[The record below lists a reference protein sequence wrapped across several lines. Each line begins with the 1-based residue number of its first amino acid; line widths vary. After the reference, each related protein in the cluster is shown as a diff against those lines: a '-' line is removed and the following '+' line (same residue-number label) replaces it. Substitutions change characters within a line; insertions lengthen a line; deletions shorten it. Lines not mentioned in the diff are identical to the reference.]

1 MYFQWFQQEPQF
13 QMLDFLNMNEN
24 FTITIFTEN
33 SIGLLNR
40 ITSIFTRRHLNILS
54 LNTSESQLKGIYRFT
69 IVVNTDI
76 DQVKKLVLQIE
87 KQVEVLQA
95 VFHTNQETVYQE
107 IALYKV
113 STEKASEHNIV
124 ERLIRDNNARILS
137 MEQDFMIIEKTGHK
151 SDTQELLEFLRPFGL
166 VDFVRS
172 GRVSVLKPD
181 KELNE
186 LKLKIKRAKAQT
198 EAE

>member
-1 MYFQWFQQEPQF
+1 
-13 QMLDFLNMNEN
+13 MNEN

-69 IVVNTDI
+69 IVVNTDL

-95 VFHTNQETVYQE
+95 VFHTNEETVYQE

-113 STEKASEHNIV
+113 STEKASENNIV

-151 SDTQELLEFLRPFGL
+151 AETQELLDFLRPFGL

-186 LKLKIKRAKAQT
+186 LKSKIERAKAQA
-198 EAE
+198 EA

>member
-1 MYFQWFQQEPQF
+1 MS
-13 QMLDFLNMNEN
+13 EN

-69 IVVNTDI
+69 IVVNTDLE
-76 DQVKKLVLQIE
+76 QVKKLVLQIE

-95 VFHTNQETVYQE
+95 VFHTNEETVYQE

-113 STEKASEHNIV
+113 STEKASSNNIV

-137 MEQDFMIIEKTGHK
+137 MEQDFMIVEKTGHK
-151 SDTQELLEFLRPFGL
+151 SETQELLEFLRPYGL

-186 LKLKIKRAKAQT
+186 LKSKIENAKAQA

>member
-1 MYFQWFQQEPQF
+1 MS
-13 QMLDFLNMNEN
+13 EN

-69 IVVNTDI
+69 IVVNTDL

-87 KQVEVLQA
+87 KQIEVLQA
-95 VFHTNQETVYQE
+95 VFHTNEETVYQE

-113 STEKASEHNIV
+113 STEKASENNLV

-137 MEQDFMIIEKTGHK
+137 MENDFMILEKTGHK
-151 SDTQELLEFLRPFGL
+151 AETQELLEFLRPYGL

-172 GRVSVLKPD
+172 GRVSVLKPS

-186 LKLKIKRAKAQT
+186 LKNKVEEAKAAST
-198 EAE
+198 E

>member
-1 MYFQWFQQEPQF
+1 
-13 QMLDFLNMNEN
+13 MNEN

-69 IVVNTDI
+69 IAVNTDLE
-76 DQVKKLVLQIE
+76 QVKKLVLQIE

-95 VFHTNQETVYQE
+95 VFHTNEETVYQE

-113 STEKASEHNIV
+113 STEKASANNIV

-137 MEQDFMIIEKTGHK
+137 MEQDFMIVEKTGHK
-151 SDTQELLEFLRPFGL
+151 SETQELLEFLRPFGL
-166 VDFVRS
+166 VDFARS

-186 LKLKIKRAKAQT
+186 LKSKIELAKAQA